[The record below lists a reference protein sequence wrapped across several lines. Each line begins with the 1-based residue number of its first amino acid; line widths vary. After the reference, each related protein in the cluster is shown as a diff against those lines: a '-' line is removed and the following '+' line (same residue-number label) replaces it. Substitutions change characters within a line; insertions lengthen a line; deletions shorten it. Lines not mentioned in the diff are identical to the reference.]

1 MLNTIYKNYLPLLFL
16 IFFNISQ
23 AEVASVNGKNISQD
37 LVDFIKSEVKK
48 QGRSINNE
56 MEENIVD
63 RLIDLEVINQAASN
77 SGLLS
82 DPMILAQAELST
94 KELIYTL
101 YLQKFIVKNPIYD
114 DEVRLKYDQFKIDF
128 NELEYNASHILVK
141 SRNKAKKII
150 KKLKRDANFAE
161 LASKYSIDDETKENG
176 GDLGWFSK
184 DLMVNSFYEGVK
196 KLKEGE
202 FSKKPIQTQFGWH
215 VIVLKKIRPLAVPK
229 WIDKKDDIKTELQKE
244 KLKAHLEKL
253 RAAAN
258 ISLKN

>member
-1 MLNTIYKNYLPLLFL
+1 MLNIFSKNILLFFLL
-16 IFFNISQ
+16 IFFNGSQ

-56 MEENIVD
+56 MEENIID
-63 RLIDLEVINQAASN
+63 RLIDLEVINQAARD

-114 DEVRLKYDQFKIDF
+114 DEIRTEYDKFKISF
-128 NELEYNASHILVK
+128 NEQEYKASHILVK
-141 SRNKAKKII
+141 SKNKAKKII
-150 KKLKRDANFAE
+150 KKLKRDADFAE
-161 LASKYSIDDETKENG
+161 LASEYSIDDETRENG
-176 GDLGWFSK
+176 GNLGWFSK
-184 DLMVNSFYEGVK
+184 DIMVNSFYEGVK
-196 KLKEGE
+196 SLKEGE

-215 VIVLKKIRPLAVPK
+215 IILLKKIRPLAPPK
-229 WIDKKDDIKTELQKE
+229 WIDKKDDIKTKMQKE

-253 RAAAN
+253 RATAN